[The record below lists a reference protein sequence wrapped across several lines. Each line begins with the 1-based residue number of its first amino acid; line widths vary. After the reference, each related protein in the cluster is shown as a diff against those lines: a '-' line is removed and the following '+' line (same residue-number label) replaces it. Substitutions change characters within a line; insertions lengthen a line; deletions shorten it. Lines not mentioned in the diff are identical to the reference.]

1 MRSVSRSW
9 PALQRAALQ
18 PMSMLRALSWR
29 SLLVAGFTLTAVFL
43 IKRMYSHAGAED
55 LQWVLAPSCWL
66 VSGLGGV
73 SLASG
78 SGAGFI
84 SHEYRMVV
92 GPACAGVNFFIVA
105 ILALYFS
112 FQGAFATLH
121 RKVIWLA
128 QCLGVAYLATIL
140 SNGCRILLAAHLYRL
155 DIYGDWLTP
164 ERLHRLAGTLIYC
177 VSLFALCAVVSR
189 WLASATARAERNGLW
204 STRAIPVV
212 CYLGVAVGVPLVNR
226 AYQQQPGRFV
236 EHCAMVIGVCGL
248 VVTFTTLARL
258 TTDRLCLGEKNG

>member
-1 MRSVSRSW
+1 MKAVALGW
-9 PALQRAALQ
+9 PALQRTALRVI
-18 PMSMLRALSWR
+18 SLGRALSWR

-66 VSGLGGV
+66 VSALGGV
-73 SLASG
+73 ELASG

-112 FQGAFATLH
+112 FQGAFITLH
-121 RKVIWLA
+121 RKVIWLT
-128 QCLGVAYLATIL
+128 QCLCVAYLATIL
-140 SNGCRILLAAHLYRL
+140 SNGCRILLAAHLYSW
-155 DIYGDWLTP
+155 DIYGGWLTP

-177 VSLFALCAVVSR
+177 VSLFALCAVVGR
-189 WLASATARAERNGLW
+189 WLAPAPVRTELKGLW
-204 STRAIPVV
+204 SARAIPVA
-212 CYLGVAVGVPLVNR
+212 CYLGVAVGVPLLNR

-248 VVTFTTLARL
+248 VATFTTLARL
-258 TTDRLCLGEKNG
+258 TTDRLCLGAKNG